1 MPNSLGSS
9 CTADVQGMDWKMSLA
24 GFVFLFSPSL
34 TVSTEVRA
42 LGVEALGSLSDECSG
57 VVGAVFFSCW
67 QEPGF
72 QQGTCLREAPQPCVG
87 QSSAPAAGTLQG
99 SWNLPLAGPADTIH
113 GELFRAVSGK
123 GKPGEGG
130 MLV

>member
-42 LGVEALGSLSDECSG
+42 VGVEALGSLSDECSG

-67 QEPGF
+67 QEPGVSA
-72 QQGTCLREAPQPCVG
+72 GNVSEG
-87 QSSAPAAGTLQG
+87 SSAAMCGTELC
-99 SWNLPLAGPADTIH
+99 SRCRHLAGKLEPAPC
-113 GELFRAVSGK
+113 RAS
-123 GKPGEGG
+123 
-130 MLV
+130 